1 MKNLL
6 LVPSPAI
13 WPVLEFEIDI
23 LQSAIDDG
31 YRVTYIYCNGSYKSC
46 IANKE
51 NPKDI
56 FNPFICVRCKNKS
69 SNALKLLT
77 NQEKVNIIEN
87 NLNLNNLEFSK
98 KIIDLKHEFRSNI
111 LIENKIKEIVDIDEC
126 DIYDSA
132 LSTLMTT
139 LKDSKPDLEKH
150 KRMLFDYLLEG
161 LNAYY
166 FYKDLLKNTFFD
178 KIIIYNGRVSRYRPI
193 LRLCKKYNLSFEVL
207 EYPEYSYDRYILT
220 PNQYPHDFS
229 NRSQILRKYA
239 DEFPLNTVEKI
250 KIGKDLIE
258 DSINHIE
265 KHGIGIGN
273 FVQDQKK
280 NQLPDDWNP
289 NLFNIAIFTSSDF
302 ENAGIP
308 EYYNRL
314 YNGSQFSTIQAL
326 RNLLPN
332 DFHFIIRIHPNQKDK
347 DLTSAKELEGLQ
359 SESITVV
366 KANDIVDSYYLAMQ
380 SNLVITFGSQ
390 LSVESAYMGKQVIV
404 FGNSNFESFNF
415 TLNVGN
421 DVLFASKAIKD
432 FRYDK
437 KLLLENYPQIK
448 DEACLHMFARKNQG
462 IIPKY
467 LKKNSYYGGVFLIE
481 SQEKKILIDKRI
493 FLVTKYLGAP
503 FVLINIYL
511 SSGIKKLLY
520 TLIQLIKK

>member
-1 MKNLL
+1 M
-6 LVPSPAI
+6 
-13 WPVLEFEIDI
+13 
-23 LQSAIDDG
+23 
-31 YRVTYIYCNGSYKSC
+31 
-46 IANKE
+46 
-51 NPKDI
+51 
-56 FNPFICVRCKNKS
+56 
-69 SNALKLLT
+69 
-77 NQEKVNIIEN
+77 
-87 NLNLNNLEFSK
+87 
-98 KIIDLKHEFRSNI
+98 
-111 LIENKIKEIVDIDEC
+111 
-126 DIYDSA
+126 
-132 LSTLMTT
+132 
-139 LKDSKPDLEKH
+139 
-150 KRMLFDYLLEG
+150 
-161 LNAYY
+161 
-166 FYKDLLKNTFFD
+166 
-178 KIIIYNGRVSRYRPI
+178 
-193 LRLCKKYNLSFEVL
+193 
-207 EYPEYSYDRYILT
+207 
-220 PNQYPHDFS
+220 
-229 NRSQILRKYA
+229 
-239 DEFPLNTVEKI
+239 
-250 KIGKDLIE
+250 
-258 DSINHIE
+258 
-265 KHGIGIGN
+265 
-273 FVQDQKK
+273 
-280 NQLPDDWNP
+280 
-289 NLFNIAIFTSSDF
+289 
-302 ENAGIP
+302 
-308 EYYNRL
+308 
-314 YNGSQFSTIQAL
+314 
-326 RNLLPN
+326 LPN